1 MPGLYLHIPFC
12 DHKCIYCDFYSLP
25 SSGNAREDS
34 TRVSRFLE
42 NMSREIDLRADALAG
57 RIVDTIFFGG
67 GTPSLLAPGDIG
79 RILKQLHE
87 RFSIHPDAEVT
98 LESNPG
104 TVDCGAL
111 EAFRAS
117 GVNRLSI
124 GIQSFHDEELRFLTR
139 IHNAAQAEQ
148 AVVWARAAGFTNINI
163 DLMFGLPAQTPE
175 RWARTLEKA
184 VGLAPDHLSC
194 YSLTVEPS
202 TYLATLVAARQVL
215 PVSPELDADLYEQ
228 TAQTLARCGYEQYE
242 VSNFARPGFRCRHN
256 LTYWTHG
263 EYLGFGPAAH
273 SFIGSRRWWNA
284 RSLGAYG
291 DALER
296 GREPV
301 AGEETPTADQLMIEE
316 LFLALRSTG
325 LDLRGFRG
333 RHRGHVPAGFDER
346 LKDIVRRD
354 LACVDGERVQLTAK
368 GYVICDELC
377 ASLAA

>member
-25 SSGNAREDS
+25 PSGSAREDS
-34 TRVSRFLE
+34 ARVSRFLG
-42 NMSREIDLRADALAG
+42 NLSHEIELRAEALAG
-57 RIVDTIFFGG
+57 RTIDTIFFGG
-67 GTPSLLAPGDIG
+67 GTPSLLAAEEIG
-79 RILKQLHE
+79 RILVQLRD
-87 RFSIHPDAEVT
+87 RFSVRSDAEVT

-104 TVDCGAL
+104 TVDAEAL
-111 EAFRAS
+111 KAFRAC

-124 GIQSFHDEELRFLTR
+124 GIQSFDDEELRFLTR
-139 IHNAAQAEQ
+139 IHSAAQAEQ
-148 AVVWARAAGFTNINI
+148 TVAGARAANFTNINI

-184 VGLAPDHLSC
+184 LSFAPEHLSC

-202 TYLATLVAARQVL
+202 TRLASLVAARQVI
-215 PVSPELDADLYEQ
+215 PVSHELDAELYEQ
-228 TAQTLARCGYEQYE
+228 TAQTLSRFGYEQYE

-273 SFIGSRRWWNA
+273 SFVNGRRWWNV
-284 RSLGAYG
+284 RSLHAYG
-291 DALER
+291 DALEH
-296 GREPV
+296 GRAPV

-325 LDLRGFRG
+325 LDLPGFRG
-333 RHRGHVPAGFDER
+333 RHRGHVPAGFEER
-346 LKDIVRRD
+346 LEDIVRRD
-354 LACVDGERVQLTAK
+354 LAAIDGERLQLTAK

-377 ASLAA
+377 ASLAV